1 MKCDI
6 LLFADDC
13 SLLASGVDPTETAC
27 KLNRDLLKISDWADK
42 WKVTFNSLKSKD
54 IIFTNKMLN
63 NSPPL
68 IFKNNFIER
77 VNTHR
82 QLGVYLTSN
91 LDWSYQIND
100 ICIKA
105 NRKLSVLRSIKML
118 KRKTLDLLY
127 KLTVRSIID
136 YALPLYGNNLK
147 KTDLC
152 RLERLQ
158 YSAAKVVTGALHLTS
173 KEKLNDEFGLGK
185 Y

>member
-1 MKCDI
+1 M
-6 LLFADDC
+6 
-13 SLLASGVDPTETAC
+13 
-27 KLNRDLLKISDWADK
+27 
-42 WKVTFNSLKSKD
+42 
-54 IIFTNKMLN
+54 IFTNKVLN

-91 LDWSYQIND
+91 LDWSFLIND
-100 ICIKA
+100 ICLKA
-105 NRKLSVLRSIKML
+105 NRKLSVLRNVKML
-118 KRKTLDLLY
+118 KRKTLDLLD

-158 YSAAKVVTGALHLTS
+158 YSAAKVVTGTF
-173 KEKLNDEFGLGK
+173 N
-185 Y
+185 